1 MAGKF
6 AHGTVFSA
14 TISSVLTPIAS
25 LTSITGLDLS
35 ADDIDVTAHDSA
47 DGYREF
53 VQGLR
58 DGGTVSIDGN
68 FTAVASQEALKD
80 LFDAGETVAMTITF
94 PDDIA
99 EWQFN
104 GYVNAFSTSAPMDD
118 KAGFSATIKVSGK
131 PILSI
136 GS

>member
-6 AHGTVFSA
+6 AFGTSFSV
-14 TISSVLTPIAS
+14 TVSSVLTPIAS

-58 DGGTVSIDGN
+58 DGGTVSIEGN
-68 FTAVASQEALKD
+68 FTGVASQEALKT
-80 LFDAGETVAMTITF
+80 LFDSGEVVAMEIGF
-94 PDDIA
+94 PDAFA

-104 GYVNAFSTSAPMDD
+104 GYVNALSTDAPMDD
-118 KAGFSATIKVSGK
+118 KASFSATIKVSGK

>member
-6 AHGTVFSA
+6 AHGTTFSA

-35 ADDIDVTAHDSA
+35 ADDVDVTAHDSA

-58 DGGTVSIDGN
+58 DGGTVSIEGN
-68 FTAVASQEALKD
+68 FTGVASQEALKD
-80 LFDAGETVAMTITF
+80 LFDSGEVVAMEIGF
-94 PDDIA
+94 PDAFA

-104 GYVNAFSTSAPMDD
+104 GYVNALSTDAPMDD
-118 KAGFSATIKVSGK
+118 KVSFSATIKVSGK
-131 PILSI
+131 PVLSI

>member
-35 ADDIDVTAHDSA
+35 ADDVDVTAHDSA

-58 DGGTVSIDGN
+58 DGGTVSIEGN

-80 LFDAGETVAMTITF
+80 LFDGGEVVAMEIAF
-94 PDDIA
+94 PESLA

-104 GYVNAFSTSAPMDD
+104 GYVNALSTSAPMDD
-118 KAGFSATIKVSGK
+118 KVSFSASIKITGK
-131 PILSI
+131 PVLSI
-136 GS
+136 GN

>member
-1 MAGKF
+1 MAGTF

-25 LTSITGLDLS
+25 LTGISGASLS

-53 VQGLR
+53 LQGLR
-58 DGGTVSIDGN
+58 NGGSIELEGN
-68 FTAVASQEALKD
+68 FTAVTSQEALKD
-80 LFDAGETVAMTITF
+80 LFDLGDVVAMTIEF
-94 PDDIA
+94 PDGLA

-104 GYVNAFSTSAPMDD
+104 GYVNSFSTDAPMDD
-118 KAGFSATIKVSGK
+118 KASFSASIKITGK
-131 PILSI
+131 PVLVV